1 LRPVEYDRC
10 VRRLPIL
17 LLLLALA
24 VAASASSGSA
34 RGTKFV
40 AFKTPSGNIGC
51 IYSSGPD
58 YLRCDIRSGLRPK
71 PPQPQSCGE
80 DYGDSVSMNRAG
92 RARLV
97 CHGDTA
103 LDPGARSV
111 AYGTSIVVGPF
122 RCTSRTTGLTCQNP
136 SRHGWFLS
144 RESYRLF

>member
-1 LRPVEYDRC
+1 M
-10 VRRLPIL
+10 RRLPIL
-17 LLLLALA
+17 FVLLALA
-24 VAASASSGSA
+24 TAAVASAGSA
-34 RGTKFV
+34 RDAKFV

-92 RARLV
+92 RPRLV

-103 LDPGARSV
+103 LDPRARTV
-111 AYGTSIVVGPF
+111 AYGTSIVAGPF
-122 RCTSRTTGLTCQNP
+122 RCTSRMTGLTCQNA
-136 SRHGWFLS
+136 SRDGWFLS

>member
-1 LRPVEYDRC
+1 M
-10 VRRLPIL
+10 RRLPIL
-17 LLLLALA
+17 FVLLALA
-24 VAASASSGSA
+24 TAAVASAGSA
-34 RGTKFV
+34 RDAKFV

-92 RARLV
+92 RPRLE

-103 LDPGARSV
+103 LDPRARTV
-111 AYGTSIVVGPF
+111 AYGTSIVAGPF
-122 RCTSRTTGLTCQNP
+122 RCTSRMTGLTCQNA